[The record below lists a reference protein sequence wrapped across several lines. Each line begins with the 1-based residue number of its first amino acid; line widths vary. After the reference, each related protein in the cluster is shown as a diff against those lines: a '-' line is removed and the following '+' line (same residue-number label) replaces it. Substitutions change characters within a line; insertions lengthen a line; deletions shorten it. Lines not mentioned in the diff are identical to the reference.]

1 MQREK
6 MMGARWFVATMF
18 SSFIFT
24 FFYGLEMLS
33 TDINDVIFFSKMQYV
48 GSLNISVMW
57 LFLVASYTGKES
69 WIRLRNIV
77 IIYIIPSISFILVWT
92 NEFHQLMWI
101 NPHLETNPSFS
112 LLHFTP
118 GAWWWVNIIYVSI
131 LFFIATFLLVSALF
145 RSNDLY
151 RKQIIILLIFSSLNW
166 VATGIYTTGKT
177 YYGINPVPLAFAF
190 GGLLFAWGLF
200 RYKIGEISP
209 IAKDFIVEEMQEGLI
224 ILNLENKIVDINPM
238 AERILEKESS
248 SILGMSIA
256 EVLSEYPALEK
267 LYQGEGNSDRHHE
280 IKFHT
285 KTKEARSFDIRV
297 SVIKNKHN
305 RITGRLMFWHDIS
318 ERVEQEVFQRLLL
331 SIVQDVS
338 IAENF
343 KSALHKSLKIIVT
356 HADWVFGEVWLPNEK
371 NTLLE
376 NANASY
382 YTGKKIKELREF
394 DDFSQEFTFAP
405 NMGLPGRVWASGEVE
420 WQRDI
425 SILPR
430 DVYFRLVHAQ
440 KANFKASMGIP
451 VLDKGEVIAVLI
463 FYMDDVRDED
473 QYMINLISAAT
484 TQLGTILAHKSAE
497 EMMRIQ
503 SAALK
508 ASSNGIVITDRKGD
522 IGWANPAFSELTG
535 YSMQEIMGENPRVL
549 KSGQHP
555 PEFYKELWDVVL
567 SGQSWQGEIINKR
580 KDGNLYVEEQS
591 ITPTLNK
598 EGEITH
604 FIAIKKDITRR
615 KQFEKKIK
623 NQNTFLNN
631 IIESIANPFYVINV
645 KDYSIEISN
654 AAARALGV
662 ENMKTC
668 YALTH
673 KRETPCDSAE
683 HPCPLKTVLETK
695 ESTRV
700 EHIHLDAEGIPRIMD
715 VYGYPIFDEA
725 GDVAQMV
732 EYSLDITARKEAE
745 KALIKEQEKANALLQ
760 NILPEA
766 VIEEI
771 TEKGY
776 VTPILYENAS
786 ILFTDFRNFTET
798 AEKLSP
804 QELINL
810 ISHYFS
816 FFDVIIGKYN
826 LEKLKTIGD
835 GYMCAGGVPIQN
847 VTHAFDITHAALD
860 LLSFVQK
867 EKEKRQKFGL
877 PYWDVRIGIS
887 TGPLI
892 AGVVGQK
899 KYAYDVWGEAVVT
912 AARMEQFSE
921 TNRVNVSKA
930 TYEIIK
936 NRFDCE
942 YRGKVNAKHHKL
954 DMYFVNGVLDR

>member
-942 YRGKVNAKHHKL
+942 YRGKVSAKHHKL